1 MIRSSILFLV
11 SIATMI
17 KLPSIFESRSHA
29 YLAFGFHDGDKKLL
43 RESTLARHFSC
54 IWTLSHQLIN
64 SQACDLTD
72 TEMRDAFETL
82 TSFNEKVKAFSDEGL
97 TIADEVAI
105 QNEPCESWLRFINR
119 LRFQT
124 ESPGLLLRINGKTAL
139 SFCMHVLLKR
149 LFST

>member
-1 MIRSSILFLV
+1 MF
-11 SIATMI
+11 
-17 KLPSIFESRSHA
+17 KSRSHA

-43 RESTLARHFSC
+43 RESTLAKHFSN

-64 SQACDLTD
+64 CQACHLTD

-105 QNEPCESWLRFINR
+105 QNEPCETWKRFMIR
-119 LRFQT
+119 LHFQT
-124 ESPGLLLRINGKTAL
+124 KSPGWLLGIDGKTVL
-139 SFCMHVLLKR
+139 SFCTHVLLKR
-149 LFST
+149 YFST